1 MRTILIAAAFAAF
14 AAAPATAQTP
24 AADKLRGAA
33 EMVEEAAP
41 VIDRT
46 TGALLD
52 LDVGPIIDAA
62 DPYGP
67 RGRHRTLREIAG
79 RGDPNFERRL
89 RASIYESAGRLSRAM
104 EAFAAAEPALHRS
117 LRDMEAAIGGA
128 VDASLQPAPRRLPPG
143 EVDDDW
149 DIDLDDEGPDDEPN

>member
-1 MRTILIAAAFAAF
+1 MRMLLPIALCL
-14 AAAPATAQTP
+14 AAAPAAAQTP
-24 AADKLRGAA
+24 AADTLRGAA
-33 EMVEEAAP
+33 ETVEEAAP

-79 RGDPNFERRL
+79 RGDPRFERRL

-104 EAFAAAEPALHRS
+104 EAFAAAEPAMRRS
-117 LRDMEAAIGGA
+117 LRDMEAAIEGA
-128 VDASLQPAPRRLPPG
+128 VDASLEPTPRRLPPG
-143 EVDDDW
+143 EIDDDW
-149 DIDLDDEGPDDEPN
+149 DPDLDDEGPDDDY

>member
-1 MRTILIAAAFAAF
+1 MRTMLIAAASAAL
-14 AAAPATAQTP
+14 AAAPAAAQTP
-24 AADKLRGAA
+24 AADTLRGAA
-33 EMVEEAAP
+33 ETVEEAAP

-46 TGALLD
+46 AGALLD

-62 DPYGP
+62 HPYGP

-79 RGDPNFERRL
+79 RGDPRFERRL

-104 EAFAAAEPALHRS
+104 EAFAAAEPALRRS
-117 LRDMEAAIGGA
+117 MRDMEAAIAGA
-128 VDASLQPAPRRLPPG
+128 VDASLEPAPRRLPPG

-149 DIDLDDEGPDDEPN
+149 DPDLDEESFDDEPY

>member
-1 MRTILIAAAFAAF
+1 MRTMLIAAASAAL
-14 AAAPATAQTP
+14 AAGPAAAQTP
-24 AADKLRGAA
+24 AAETLRGAA
-33 EMVEEAAP
+33 ETVEEAAP

-52 LDVGPIIDAA
+52 VDVGPIIDAA

-79 RGDPNFERRL
+79 RGDPRFERRL
-89 RASIYESAGRLSRAM
+89 RGSIYETSAGMARM
-104 EAFAAAEPALHRS
+104 IDAFAAAEPALRRS
-117 LRDMEAAIGGA
+117 VRDMEAAVEGA
-128 VDASLQPAPRRLPPG
+128 VEEVRDAPHRLPPG

-149 DIDLDDEGPDDEPN
+149 DLDLDEEGPGDEPY